1 MPERPQRVMVYVD
14 GFNLYN
20 GLKELRGHRYLWLD
34 LHALSV
40 ALLKP
45 GQALAGIR
53 YFTARVRNDPGAEQR
68 QATYLAALAT
78 RPTVRVV
85 EGRFQEKRRTCR
97 QCRARWRTYEEKET
111 DVSIAV
117 ALVEDAAADAYDV
130 ALVLSADSDL
140 CPGVRAVRRLRPDK
154 RVVAVFPPKRRSDDL
169 RATAHAAFTVGEA
182 NLRRSLLPE
191 RVAAGSLVFTRPE
204 KWR

>member
-1 MPERPQRVMVYVD
+1 MPQRVIVYID

-34 LHALSV
+34 LQALAL

-45 GQALAGIR
+45 DQVLAGIR
-53 YFTARVRNDPGAEQR
+53 YFTARVRNEPDAEQR
-68 QATYLAALAT
+68 QATYLSALAT
-78 RPTVRVV
+78 QPMVEIV

-117 ALVEDAAADAYDV
+117 ALVEDAAIDAYDI
-130 ALVLSADSDL
+130 ALVVSADSDL
-140 CPGVRAVRRLRPDK
+140 CPGVRAVKRLRPDK
-154 RVVAVFPPKRRSDDL
+154 RIVAVFPPKRRSDDL
-169 RATAHAAFTVGEA
+169 RATAHAAFTLGEA

-191 RVAAGSLVFTRPE
+191 QVTAGQRVFTRPV